1 MKITGKSGMVSVYS
15 SKKFS
20 TIIGAKVTLLQLR
33 SADFQEKN
41 HFKYRENTYKA
52 TKITL
57 HFSQ

>member
-1 MKITGKSGMVSVYS
+1 MVSVYS